1 VCTHVARPRSHM
13 AHPCVHGRIVK
24 KRRGTSQRAH
34 FQRKVNKLHLACPP
48 LAIEGN
54 QRVLNCALHGGL
66 IRRCIAYPAPK
77 KFFPTFMQ
85 RRHNPAFYSPTLYL
99 FRNQSVT
106 YPSCRPS
113 IRTLIR
119 RIEALGYEVVI
130 LPRDIEWADIPQEY
144 WGVQVTI
151 NNTLLFVVPL
161 PCQRHL
167 LTRSG
172 VFFGNYEE
180 V

>member
-1 VCTHVARPRSHM
+1 MAR
-13 AHPCVHGRIVK
+13 PCVHGCIIK
-24 KRRGTSQRAH
+24 KQRGTSQQAH
-34 FQRKVNKLHLACPP
+34 LQQKVNELHLARPP

-66 IRRCIAYPAPK
+66 IRCRIAYPAPK
-77 KFFPTFMQ
+77 KFFPMFMP
-85 RRHNPAFYSPTLYL
+85 RRRNPAFYSPTLYL
-99 FRNQSVT
+99 FHNQSVT
-106 YPSCRPS
+106 YPSRRLS
-113 IRTLIR
+113 IRTLVR

-144 WGVQVTI
+144 WAVQVTI

-161 PCQRHL
+161 PRQRCL

-172 VFFGNYEE
+172 VFFGNYKE